1 MTDRFCITPD
11 DIRSAAARIRD
22 SVIRTPVVTAP
33 LINELLQAD
42 VFFKCENLQHVGAF
56 KARGAC
62 NAVLSLTAKEGAAGV
77 VTHSSGNH
85 AAALARAAALRNIKA
100 HIVMPHNSAAVK
112 ISAVRRFG
120 VEPTFCEPTAE
131 ARQAAAERVMR
142 QTGATFVHPYNDAQV
157 IAGQGTAAVE
167 LFEDVADLDA
177 VIIPVG
183 GGGLLSG
190 SLVALKNLKPQIK
203 VFAAEPEWADDAFR
217 SVVSGRIEAPIRYD
231 TIADGLR
238 TPLGSFTFPII
249 QELVDKILTVDE
261 AAIRRATAAM
271 LHLGKLLVE
280 PSAAVPLAAMMQPGQ
295 SFQGQ
300 RVGVILS
307 GGNID
312 VELLQEILQQAVSPE
327 SE

>member
-1 MTDRFCITPD
+1 MLDHFCITAD
-11 DIRSAAARIRD
+11 DVRAAAVRIRD
-22 SVIRTPVVTAP
+22 SIIRTPVVTSQ
-33 LINELLQAD
+33 LIDEVVRAE
-42 VFFKCENLQHVGAF
+42 VFFKCENLQHIGAF

-62 NAVLSLTAKEGAAGV
+62 NAVFCLTVEEGAAGV

-85 AAALARAAALRNIKA
+85 AAALARAAALRGIKA

-131 ARQAAAERVMR
+131 ARQATAERVM
-142 QTGATFVHPYNDAQV
+142 QETGATFVHPYNDACV

-167 LFEDVADLDA
+167 LFEDAVDLDT

-190 SLVALKNLKPQIK
+190 SLVALKDLNPDIK
-203 VFAAEPEWADDAFR
+203 VFAAEPKWADDAFR
-217 SVVSGRIEAPIRYD
+217 SIVSSQIEAPTRYD

-238 TPLGSFTFPII
+238 TPLGSLTFPII
-249 QELVDKILTVDE
+249 RGLVDEILTVDE
-261 AAIRRATAAM
+261 ETIRRATVSM
-271 LHLGKLLVE
+271 LQLGKLLVE
-280 PSAAVPLAAMMQPGQ
+280 PSGAVPLAALMVNGAR
-295 SFQGQ
+295 FEGQ
-300 RVGVILS
+300 RVGVIVS

-312 VELLQEILQQAVSPE
+312 SQVLQDILRVP
-327 SE
+327 

>member
-1 MTDRFCITPD
+1 MTARFCITPHD
-11 DIRSAAARIRD
+11 VRSAAVRIRD

-33 LINELLQAD
+33 LIDELLQAEI
-42 VFFKCENLQHVGAF
+42 FFKCENLQHIGAF

-62 NAVLSLTAKEGAAGV
+62 NAVLSLTAEEAAAGV

-85 AAALARAAALRNIKA
+85 AAALARAAALRSIQA

-120 VEPTFCEPTAE
+120 VEPTFSEPTAE
-131 ARQAAAERVMR
+131 ARQATADRVMAD
-142 QTGATFVHPYNDAQV
+142 TGATFVHPYNDARI

-190 SLVALKNLKPQIK
+190 TLVALKDLKPDIK

-217 SVVSGRIEAPIRYD
+217 SMVSGRIESPTRYD

-238 TPLGSFTFPII
+238 TPLGSLTFPII
-249 QELVDKILTVDE
+249 HELIDEILTVDE
-261 AAIRRATAAM
+261 ETIRRATAAM
-271 LHLGKLLVE
+271 LQLGKLLVE
-280 PSAAVPLAAMMQPGQ
+280 PSGAVPLAVLMQHGER
-295 SFQGQ
+295 FRKQ
-300 RVGVILS
+300 RVGVIVS
-307 GGNID
+307 GGNVD
-312 VELLQEILQQAVSPE
+312 SEVLQEILSGTATG
-327 SE
+327 